1 MPFSGDKL
9 PVVVGRFI
17 PEGVVMRD
25 PRKNVSVVMFLKCCI
40 CIASAISVNI
50 NPYAGR
56 VALDICMY
64 GMCVCL
70 YVELWTIGEE
80 LSSSE
85 STFDLVMFTS
95 PSA

>member
-64 GMCVCL
+64 GMC
-70 YVELWTIGEE
+70 
-80 LSSSE
+80 
-85 STFDLVMFTS
+85 MFVRGTVDNWRGIKFQRKHF
-95 PSA
+95 